1 MLKPTDRGGVVLL
14 MPACL
19 LVMLVLASIAVDMSL
34 VHLRQRQ
41 AVNLA
46 AAAANDAVTAGA
58 DPDALRRGDYEL
70 DVRRVRS
77 VVQEVVDAS
86 DLAPYLVEP
95 PEIGVDG
102 NEVSVAVTVEV
113 DYLFT
118 AVMPSAPDHTVVT
131 GRASATPEPG
141 ITE

>member
-1 MLKPTDRGGVVLL
+1 VALL

-41 AVNLA
+41 AVNVA

-58 DPDALRRGDYEL
+58 SPDAIRRGDYAL
-70 DVRRVRS
+70 DRHRVER
-77 VVQEVVDAS
+77 VVQQVVEAS
-86 DLAPYLVEP
+86 DLAPYLAGP
-95 PEIGVDG
+95 PEISIDG
-102 NEVSVAVTVEV
+102 TRVAVTVTVEV

-118 AVMPSAPDHTVVT
+118 AVMPAAPDSTVVR
-131 GRASATPEPG
+131 GSASATPAPG